1 MAMNA
6 TYPQA
11 IMNIDVI
18 ALVNRMDRMYIDMC
32 KSQSANMPNGLL
44 EADASRFVDYLDD
57 YERELNY
64 VTSKPIPDM
73 PEASGMLQWTV
84 PLWDD
89 MYTDPDNV
97 ENDDIAQL
105 LMQIIAYRVEATH
118 SQSNRLVQGFI
129 PVKEGPSDVV
139 RLQQGLARLRNLV
152 TFVATTN
159 PSDRPESTPREM
171 PVTSGR
177 LGTGTASK

>member
-6 TYPQA
+6 IYPEKV
-11 IMNIDVI
+11 MNIDII
-18 ALVNRMDRMYIDMC
+18 ALVSRMDRMYVDMC

-44 EADASRFVDYLDD
+44 EADSVRFNDYLDD
-57 YERELNY
+57 FGRELDY
-64 VTSKPIPDM
+64 VISKPIPDM

-89 MYTDPDNV
+89 MYTDPEDV
-97 ENDDIAQL
+97 ENDDISQI
-105 LMQIIAYRVEATH
+105 LMQLIAYRVEATH

-139 RLQQGLARLRNLV
+139 RLQQGLTRLRNLV
-152 TFVATTN
+152 TFVAETN

-177 LGTGTASK
+177 LDITPKKK